1 MLLDNRSRSKSK
13 SHIEVKRNLIL
24 MVSERAVRGHTGM
37 TKTIFFDREPI
48 ATDIPEI
55 PIATI
60 YALYFSGPIALF
72 RAALTLLR
80 ATGLTAEQ
88 TLLLAAIAEAGS
100 PRTAGLSRSLGIDA
114 STIAANLKPLM
125 RQELVFAP
133 VDITDPRARRLF
145 LTVAGSKRL
154 ERGIKQFQE
163 YEGGLAVECDGD
175 TDLRGLYQTLSS
187 LPEACL

>member
-72 RAALTLLR
+72 RCGADSAASDRTDCR
-80 ATGLTAEQ
+80 A
-88 TLLLAAIAEAGS
+88 
-100 PRTAGLSRSLGIDA
+100 D
-114 STIAANLKPLM
+114 IAACGN
-125 RQELVFAP
+125 
-133 VDITDPRARRLF
+133 RR
-145 LTVAGSKRL
+145 G
-154 ERGIKQFQE
+154 GI
-163 YEGGLAVECDGD
+163 
-175 TDLRGLYQTLSS
+175 
-187 LPEACL
+187 P

>member
-37 TKTIFFDREPI
+37 TKTISFDREPI

-88 TLLLAAIAEAGS
+88 TLLLAAS
-100 PRTAGLSRSLGIDA
+100 PRRDPLEPPISPAASASMLRCGEPQASDEARIGFCAGRYHRPQSAAAFSDRGWEQTA
-114 STIAANLKPLM
+114 
-125 RQELVFAP
+125 
-133 VDITDPRARRLF
+133 
-145 LTVAGSKRL
+145 
-154 ERGIKQFQE
+154 
-163 YEGGLAVECDGD
+163 
-175 TDLRGLYQTLSS
+175 
-187 LPEACL
+187 

>member
-1 MLLDNRSRSKSK
+1 MLCTS
-13 SHIEVKRNLIL
+13 
-24 MVSERAVRGHTGM
+24 
-37 TKTIFFDREPI
+37 
-48 ATDIPEI
+48 
-55 PIATI
+55 
-60 YALYFSGPIALF
+60 PIALF

-100 PRTAGLSRSLGIDA
+100 PRTADLSRSLGIDA